1 MALNIIPPII
11 DAQEFFFGT
20 EKWEFLFEVVL
31 RCFISFI
38 VVLIALRFTGKKGV
52 RQLTVFELVIILT
65 LGSAAGDMGFYKD
78 VGVLPAVLTIVSIIG
93 FYKLV
98 TYLLLKSD
106 KFERLV
112 EGEPVIIIEDGR
124 YTEDMVKNENISF
137 DEFFMEL
144 RLAGIEHLGQVRLAI
159 LEVNGDVSV
168 FKNPKELV
176 KPGLHILPNK
186 IKEFYTERFPA
197 DGLYA
202 CVCCGY
208 TAPMP
213 KGDIVNCASCG
224 KTKWSEGCDTNWV

>member
-1 MALNIIPPII
+1 MNLSPLNNI
-11 DAQEFFFGT
+11 DIKEFFLGQD
-20 EKWEFLFEVVL
+20 EWVFLFEVVV
-31 RCFISFI
+31 RCFISFVI
-38 VVLIALRFTGKKGV
+38 VLFALRLTGKKGV

-78 VGVLPAVLTIVSIIG
+78 VGVLPAVLTIISIIL

-98 TYLLLKSD
+98 TWLLIKSD

-112 EGEPVIIIEDGR
+112 EGQPVTIIRHGR
-124 YTEDMVKNENISF
+124 YTEEVVKNENISF

-144 RLAGIEHLGQVRLAI
+144 RLAGIEHLGQVKYAI

-168 FKNPKELV
+168 FKKAPEEIT
-176 KPGLHILPNK
+176 PGLHILPDK
-186 IKEFYTERFPA
+186 MKKFYADYYPT

-208 TAPMP
+208 TEHKKQGPVAVC
-213 KGDIVNCASCG
+213 KDCEGA
-224 KTKWSEGCDTNWV
+224 KWSEGSDAKWY